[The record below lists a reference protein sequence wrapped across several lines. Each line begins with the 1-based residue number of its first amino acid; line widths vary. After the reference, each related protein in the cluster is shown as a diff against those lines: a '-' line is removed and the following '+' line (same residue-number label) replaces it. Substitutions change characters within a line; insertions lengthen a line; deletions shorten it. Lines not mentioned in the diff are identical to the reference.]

1 MRKLNAEQIEA
12 SKPEYGITL
21 VIAGAGTGKTSTMIT
36 KINNVISNNLA
47 KPEEILILTFS
58 RKAAEEIRERLIL
71 ELGEAAEP
79 GFAGTFHSFSLKLLR
94 ENREYYFKHMGI
106 KQFPSVMED
115 NKKDI
120 IIRDIIMEN
129 PENFLGMPA
138 STVMKLSE
146 NINYLDKNTINK
158 LKSCTLFDELINLK
172 ETYKTYKKNNSIIEF
187 EDMIEHSTE
196 LLETYVDLRKKITEQ
211 YKYLFV
217 DEFQDTSEN
226 NFQLLSLLLPEN
238 NKNLFMVGDDYQSIY
253 KFRHSKVEYLI
264 NIKKFFPEA
273 IIHKLTMNYRSR
285 KEIVTLANK
294 FIRLNKFRTS
304 KKIISNKGKGG
315 KVKYYRAA
323 GMDHEANIINR
334 IISSVGAGISP
345 AHAMNDNP
353 TIAIIYRNNYQGEF
367 LKSKINNDQ
376 NIKLEFMTMHGSKG
390 LEFDIVII
398 AGISDNIIPDRS
410 TDIEEERRLFYVAL
424 TRAKEE
430 LHLLFHENIPDKLP
444 QFIREIGYRK
454 KY

>member
-1 MRKLNAEQIEA
+1 MRKLNKEQIEA
-12 SKPEYGITL
+12 SKAEYGITL

-47 KPEEILILTFS
+47 RAEEILILTFS
-58 RKAAEEIRERLIL
+58 RKAAEEIRERLIS
-71 ELGEAAEP
+71 ELGDEAEP
-79 GFAGTFHSFSLKLLR
+79 GFAGTFHSFALKLLM
-94 ENREYYFKHMGI
+94 ENKEYYFKHMGI
-106 KQFPSVMED
+106 NRFPAVMED
-115 NKKDI
+115 EKKDI
-120 IIRDIIMEN
+120 IIRDIIMEK
-129 PENFLGMPA
+129 PEKFLGLPA
-138 STVMKLSE
+138 STVMKFTE
-146 NINYLDKNTINK
+146 NINYLDKYTINK
-158 LKSCTLFDELINLK
+158 LKSATLFDEIMNLK

-196 LLETYVDLRKKITEQ
+196 LLETYIDLREKITEK

-253 KFRHSKVEYLI
+253 KFRHSKIEYII
-264 NIKKFFPEA
+264 NIKNYFPDA
-273 IIHKLTMNYRSR
+273 KIHKLTMNYRSR

-304 KKIISNKGKGG
+304 KKIVSHKGSGG
-315 KVKYYRAA
+315 KIKYYRAINVN
-323 GMDHEANIINR
+323 HEADIIAK
-334 IISSVGAGISP
+334 IISSI
-345 AHAMNDNP
+345 DNNMS
-353 TIAIIYRNNYQGEF
+353 IAVIYRNNYQGEF
-367 LKSKINNDQ
+367 LKSKINNEQDK
-376 NIKLEFMTMHGSKG
+376 KLEFMTMHGSKG

-398 AGISDNIIPDRS
+398 AGISDYIIPNRS

-444 QFIREIGYRK
+444 QFIREIGHRK
-454 KY
+454 KFSSD

>member
-1 MRKLNAEQIEA
+1 MRKLNTEQIEA

-58 RKAAEEIRERLIL
+58 RKAAGEIRERLIS
-71 ELGEAAEP
+71 ELGETAEP

-94 ENREYYFKHMGI
+94 ENKGYYFKHIGI
-106 KQFPSVMED
+106 KQFPTIMED
-115 NKKDI
+115 ANKGTI
-120 IIRDIIMEN
+120 IKDIIMET
-129 PENFLGMPA
+129 PEKFLGLPA

-146 NINYLDKNTINK
+146 NINYLDKNTISK

-172 ETYKTYKKNNSIIEF
+172 EIYKTYKINNSIIEF
-187 EDMIEHSTE
+187 EDMIEHSAE
-196 LLETYVDLRKKITEQ
+196 LLETYVDLRKEITEK
-211 YKYLFV
+211 YKYIFV

-226 NFQLLSLLLPEN
+226 NFQLLSLLLPEHD
-238 NKNLFMVGDDYQSIY
+238 KNLFMVGDDYQSIY
-253 KFRHSKVEYLI
+253 KFRHSKIEYII
-264 NIKKFFPEA
+264 NIKNYFPEVK
-273 IIHKLTMNYRSR
+273 IHKLTMNYRSR
-285 KEIVTLANK
+285 REIVTLANK

-315 KVKYYRAA
+315 QVKYYRAVN
-323 GMDHEANIINR
+323 MNHEANIIDK
-334 IISSVGAGISP
+334 IISSINNNVS
-345 AHAMNDNP
+345 
-353 TIAIIYRNNYQGEF
+353 IAIIYRNNYQGEF
-367 LKSKINNDQ
+367 LKNKIINEQ
-376 NIKLEFMTMHGSKG
+376 NRKLEFMTMHGSKG

-398 AGISDNIIPDRS
+398 TGISDNIIPDRS

-430 LHLLFHENIPDKLP
+430 LHLLFHENFPDKLP